1 MLRQS
6 LKGIG
11 VDPAALLEQAGIE
24 PTRRAEEIEV
34 EGFVRLANALGQL
47 RKSSSPPLKPAPEK

>member
-6 LKGIG
+6 LRSLG
-11 VDPAALLEQAGIE
+11 VDPATLLGAAGIE

-34 EGFVRLANALGQL
+34 AGFVRLARALSHARSGAAADAEP
-47 RKSSSPPLKPAPEK
+47 R